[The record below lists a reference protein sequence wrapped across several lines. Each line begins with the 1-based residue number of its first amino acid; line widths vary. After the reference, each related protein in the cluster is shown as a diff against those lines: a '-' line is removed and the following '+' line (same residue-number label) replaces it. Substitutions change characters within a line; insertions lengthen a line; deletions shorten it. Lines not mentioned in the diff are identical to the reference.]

1 MLLNDCYLQILNPSR
16 KVGDPLQII
25 FKKSC
30 GFAFVKPWKF
40 TLKKHTSSHQFPK
53 SFGENKQTSK
63 PQTDIFNGPTKIL
76 LGYGSRIDYY
86 GPQVERCRLSF
97 LTWTPEE
104 ETLFC
109 SMHLLSYKL
118 LVFVSFALEF
128 VRNPNLLAEILAP
141 CRFFRKIS
149 HLLSLYLHSSLPSPS
164 IGYFMLVENLV

>member
-1 MLLNDCYLQILNPSR
+1 MLFANTQSI
-16 KVGDPLQII
+16 
-25 FKKSC
+25 KKSWWFPSNNIQEKLWLRLC
-30 GFAFVKPWKF
+30 E
-40 TLKKHTSSHQFPK
+40 TLKIYTEETSSYEFPK
-53 SFGENKQTSK
+53 SFGEQTKTSK
-63 PQTDIFNGPTKIL
+63 PPTDIFNGPTKIL

-97 LTWTPEE
+97 LTYQTPEE

-149 HLLSLYLHSSLPSPS
+149 HLRLCISILLYHLLR
-164 IGYFMLVENLV
+164 LVTLCLLKI